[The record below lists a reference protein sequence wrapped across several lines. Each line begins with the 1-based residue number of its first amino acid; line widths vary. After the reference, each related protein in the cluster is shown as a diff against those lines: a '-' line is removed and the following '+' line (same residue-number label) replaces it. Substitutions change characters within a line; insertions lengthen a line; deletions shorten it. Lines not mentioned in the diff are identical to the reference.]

1 MSFIYKKFDGV
12 ITEGNIDSRIK
23 EITEEK
29 YKKIGSL
36 IEHAELKSALEEVF
50 DYINLGNKYYDE
62 RTPWVAVK
70 EDINRFNDITYT
82 CIYMIANIANLIN
95 PFLPET
101 SNKIKNMLGFNEF
114 KWEEENISG
123 NIKINDLKL
132 LFERIEE

>member
-1 MSFIYKKFDGV
+1 M
-12 ITEGNIDSRIK
+12 
-23 EITEEK
+23 
-29 YKKIGSL
+29 
-36 IEHAELKSALEEVF
+36 
-50 DYINLGNKYYDE
+50 GNKYYDE
-62 RTPWVAVK
+62 STPWVAVK